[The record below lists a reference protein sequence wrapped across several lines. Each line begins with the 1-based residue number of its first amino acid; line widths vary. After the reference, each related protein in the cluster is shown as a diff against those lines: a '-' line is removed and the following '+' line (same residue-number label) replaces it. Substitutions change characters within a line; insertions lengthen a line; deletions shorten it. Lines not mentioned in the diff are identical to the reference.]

1 MNKKNKRKIRLTES
15 QLQKLI
21 LKEFRPKKTMPGGD
35 VITSSGKKYRVPG
48 SPKKTRNRQA
58 VEDIGDG
65 AGDREIAFFDS
76 TQKLILNFESTPS
89 LLEATYASVQSFVSN
104 NWDDLTNGLIEGLYF
119 GDPNNPGNIVSD
131 PIDTIWNWTASFLIQ
146 RGQSISDVASNFE
159 LAQVSE
165 RLSKLRAFEGVD
177 VVGSF
182 AGQLLISIESLEQ
195 LCDFGITLLSEPI
208 STENIDDL
216 FQIVSLLAGNK
227 RSIKDALGRSGELN
241 SVWSDFKQKYMK
253 GAIEIFNATT
263 NAKIQT
269 GEADFANPG
278 PVMATDKQIV
288 VNALEYFKHALWE
301 QGGLNQW
308 VMFEGDVQIATKT
321 VSRNEAGP
329 LDKLLTFIGYGDAN
343 QEIEVPDPENSTFN
357 FTRTSPGNQTIIERL
372 DFLDD
377 YYGRQRQEAQNTL
390 NSLGNTIQNSLGDQ
404 AKQQLEAF
412 KSLQAIMASTM
423 KISRAIRRNLQV
435 AQALRLP
442 GQGSDTSVQLALQF
456 DESIRD
462 RRKNKKLLLEQA
474 SAVNYAGNFGDYV
487 DQLANSQGGPFTG
500 SELQNYTLTDE
511 DEAALWLGPD
521 QNADPFKM
529 DNLMGNDTWPGPDYA
544 GLASAVVAFMFT
556 EEGMARTG
564 AYINDDE
571 SEVGLPNEDTV
582 AFYIL
587 DMKSEDEDNPKWINI
602 LYQPDFAVAFEEA
615 LERQF
620 GQYQRV
626 IKLPPN
632 PEEDPEKPEEE
643 DKKGKN
649 CPKDKLSVEIEALP
663 DNKART
669 LKFQKIIN
677 KYITHHDLMGGSIGE
692 DGKWGPRTDEGFE
705 RVLIHGLSDTLNH
718 PVYGD
723 LNLNNNAISSM
734 ASKWKQ
740 NARRLNRTGYINS
753 NDNGDIT
760 GALALVYD
768 LYNCN
773 DEYGKKTI
781 KRSGVP
787 KKSTPE
793 KSGKP
798 RKVGA
803 KNDDDGVESKGKCA
817 DGSAMKKATWRDIQ
831 IQFNQKSKKF
841 ALDPK
846 SVDQL
851 KVDLAKQTAAFIVNP
866 PHNMNPV
873 DREHVGTFTVG
884 MGGRIKNRKS
894 HDWNVPDAYEKI
906 IDKAMKNLIQKAK
919 KDSKGLDVVRNS
931 NIIITIP
938 CGNYTTLA
946 ESIRQKREKDFENLL
961 RELIKKV

>member
-1 MNKKNKRKIRLTES
+1 MSRKNKKIKLTKS
-15 QLQKLI
+15 QLNNLI
-21 LKEFRPKKTMPGGD
+21 LKEFRPKKTMPGGA
-35 VITSSGKKYRVPG
+35 VTTSSGKKYRVPG
-48 SPKKTRNRQA
+48 SPKKTRSRKA

-76 TQKLILNFESTPS
+76 TQKLMLDFKSTPS

-104 NWDDLTNGLIEGLYF
+104 NWSSLTQGLVEGIYF
-119 GDPNNPGNIVSD
+119 GDPNKPGNIVSD
-131 PIDTIWNWTASFLIQ
+131 PVDTIWNWTASFLIQ
-146 RGQSISDVASNFE
+146 RGQSISDTASNFE

-165 RLSKLRAFEGVD
+165 RLNRLRAFGGVD
-177 VVGSF
+177 VVGSL
-182 AGQLLISIESLEQ
+182 AGQLLISIESLEE

-208 STENIDDL
+208 SVENIDDL
-216 FQIVSLLAGNK
+216 FQIIALLAGNE
-227 RSIKDALGRSGELN
+227 RSISDALGRSGELN
-241 SVWSDFKQKYMK
+241 STWSDFKQKYMK

-263 NAKIQT
+263 GAKVQT
-269 GEADFANPG
+269 GEADFTQPG
-278 PVMATDKQIV
+278 PVMATDERII
-288 VNALEYFKHALWE
+288 VNALEYFKQSLWE
-301 QGGLNQW
+301 QGGLDQW
-308 VMFEGDVQIATKT
+308 VMFKGSVKIATKT
-321 VSRNEAGP
+321 VSRDEAGSF
-329 LDKLLTFIGYGDAN
+329 DKLLTFFGYGDPDE
-343 QEIEVPDPENSTFN
+343 EIEVPDPENSTFN

-390 NSLGNTIQNSLGDQ
+390 NSLGNTIQNQYGDQ
-404 AKQQLEAF
+404 AEQQLEAF
-412 KSLQAIMASTM
+412 KSLQDIMASTM
-423 KISRAIRRNLQV
+423 KIARAIRRNLQT

-442 GQGSDTSVQLALQF
+442 GQGSDAAVQLALQF
-456 DESIRD
+456 NESIAN
-462 RRKNKKLLLEQA
+462 RRRSKKLLLEQDNTG
-474 SAVNYAGNFGDYV
+474 NYVGNFGDYV

-511 DEAALWLGPD
+511 DEAALWLGTD
-521 QNADPFKM
+521 QSADPFKM
-529 DNLMGNDTWPGPDYA
+529 ANLMGNDTWPGPGYSE
-544 GLASAVVAFMFT
+544 LASAVVAFMFT
-556 EEGMARTG
+556 EEGMQRTG
-564 AYINDDE
+564 AYFNDDT

-626 IKLPPN
+626 IKLPAN
-632 PEEDPEKPEEE
+632 PEEGPEKPEEN
-643 DKKGKN
+643 KKGKN

-663 DNKART
+663 NTEART
-669 LKFQKIIN
+669 LKFQEIIN
-677 KYITHHDLMGGSIGE
+677 KYIAHHDLMGGSIGE
-692 DGKWGPRTDEGFE
+692 DGKWGPETDEGFE

-740 NARRLNRTGYINS
+740 NARRLNRTGYVNS
-753 NDNGDIT
+753 DDNGDIT

-781 KRSGVP
+781 KRKSTP
-787 KKSTPE
+787 KKS
-793 KSGKP
+793 SGKP
-798 RKVGA
+798 KTPGRKVGA
-803 KNDDDGVESKGKCA
+803 VKDTNTEEGKCA

-841 ALDPK
+841 SLDK
-846 SVDQL
+846 SAVDQL
-851 KVDLAKQTAAFIVNP
+851 KIDLAKQTAAFIVNP
-866 PHNMNPV
+866 PHDMNPV

-884 MGGRIKNRKS
+884 VGGRIKNKKS
-894 HDWNVPDAYEKI
+894 HDWNVPNAYEKI

-919 KDSKGLDVVRNS
+919 KDSKGLDVIRNS